1 MIKCITRQDADNSL
15 KRLQP
20 FRIPPMQPLDAG
32 SRGVAMQVYIPS
44 AQTDYQYTCAE
55 TAVAPKTMGPS
66 PHFHKDLDEISLVW
80 EGTLTVMVGDDV
92 YEVPE
97 GSMQMRP
104 RGIVHTFWNAT
115 DKPVR
120 FLDMFLNQNFDDYL
134 TEFFKIIDEMEQKQY
149 AIDVPATARRHP
161 DPQFAKR
168 LADLDREFGI
178 TQFPER
184 RQEILNKYGLE
195 R

>member
-1 MIKCITRQDADNSL
+1 MIKCITRQEADNAS

-20 FRIPPMQPLDAG
+20 FRIPPLEPLHPG
-32 SRGVAMQVYIPS
+32 PREVAIQVYIPS
-44 AQTDYQYTCAE
+44 AQTDYQYTCVE
-55 TAVAPKTMGPS
+55 TAVAPKTLGPS

-80 EGTLTVMVGDDV
+80 EGTLTVMVGDAV
-92 YEVPE
+92 YEMPE
-97 GSMQMRP
+97 GSMQLRP

-134 TEFFKIIDEMEQKQY
+134 TEFFRIVTEMEKAQQ
-149 AIDVPATARRHP
+149 AVDVPATARRVAAP
-161 DPQFAKR
+161 EFAQR
-168 LADLDREFGI
+168 LAELDHEFGI
-178 TQFPER
+178 TQFPQR
-184 RQEILNKYGLE
+184 RQEILDKYGLE